1 MEARCARDGY
11 GNCVR
16 MALTISWASRQRR
29 AKFTHRRSL
38 SRETDKG
45 LNSSVEQHRI
55 QRMARSRQE
64 TALNPS

>member
-1 MEARCARDGY
+1 
-11 GNCVR
+11 